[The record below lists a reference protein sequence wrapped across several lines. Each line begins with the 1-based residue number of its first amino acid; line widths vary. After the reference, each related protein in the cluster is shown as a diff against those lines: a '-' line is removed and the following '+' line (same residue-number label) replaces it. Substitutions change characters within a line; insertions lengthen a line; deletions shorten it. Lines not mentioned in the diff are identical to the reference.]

1 MQKETEIE
9 YKFLVTEKQFR
20 ALGERFSETYSEGP
34 SKIQINYY
42 YDTYDNKLNKENV
55 TVRIRQVYDKLKW
68 QIKRHS
74 GENGAFF
81 VSDEYSG
88 DLSDLPRSVAV
99 NGINEMLYLKG
110 NLITERKIF
119 YFSNRSMI
127 CFDINVYLGAIDY
140 EIEIEYNTDDKEIA
154 AIIADTIGIKSDL
167 ITTKSARFFK
177 RLEEISN
184 EKSVTSIC

>member
-20 ALGERFSETYSEGP
+20 ALWKRFSETYSEGS
-34 SKIQINYY
+34 SKMQINYY
-42 YDTYDNKLNKENV
+42 YDTHDNTLDKENV

-74 GENGAFF
+74 GEKSVFL

-88 DLSDLPRSVAV
+88 DLGELPRSVT
-99 NGINEMLYLKG
+99 INSIDEKLYLKG
-110 NLITERKIF
+110 NLITERKILHF
-119 YFSNRSMI
+119 GNNSII
-127 CFDINVYLGAIDY
+127 CFDINMYLGVVDF
-140 EIEIEYNTDDKEIA
+140 EIEIEYNADDKEIA
-154 AIIADTIGIKSDL
+154 ATIANAVGAKNDL

-177 RLEEISN
+177 RLEEINNGESF
-184 EKSVTSIC
+184 TPLC